1 MGDGERI
8 IVVVSGGLVQDVRF
22 PAGCGMVVSVHD
34 YDVDGAEDA
43 RLDRDDQGQPFLE
56 AIWEP
61 GPEKA
66 GGP

>member
-1 MGDGERI
+1 MADGERI
-8 IVVVSGGLVQDVRF
+8 VVFVSGGVVQGVSF
-22 PAGCGMVVSVHD
+22 PAGCGVVVAVHD
-34 YDVDGAEDA
+34 YDVDGAEDPG
-43 RLDRDDQGQPFLE
+43 LDRDDQGQPFLE